1 MKNRMRKQYQKK
13 LTSALKI
20 VNRDIKKD
28 NLWLGRFE
36 IRQGETHFLKWDD
49 NSGGILYCR
58 MRVFD
63 KATGYYKDYRFEYAG
78 EYWDW
83 KLWEIVNKFITVDC
97 AAWRSED
104 PHGRVRDYRK
114 TAVPHNLLNAEEN
127 YFLKEEYFKNE

>member
-1 MKNRMRKQYQKK
+1 MKNKMRKKYQKN

-20 VNRDIKKD
+20 VNRAIRNDE
-28 NLWLGRFE
+28 LWLGRFE
-36 IRQGETHFLKWDD
+36 IRQGATHFLKWDD
-49 NSGGILYCR
+49 NSGGVLYCR

-78 EYWDW
+78 QYWDW

-97 AAWRSED
+97 AAWRSENPRD
-104 PHGRVRDYRK
+104 RVRDYRK

>member
-1 MKNRMRKQYQKK
+1 MKNKMRKKYQKN

-20 VNRDIKKD
+20 VNRAIRNDE
-28 NLWLGRFE
+28 LWLGRFE

-78 EYWDW
+78 QYWDW

-97 AAWRSED
+97 AAWRSEN
-104 PHGRVRDYRK
+104 PRVRVRDYRK
-114 TAVPHNLLNAEEN
+114 IAVPHNLLNAEEN

>member
-1 MKNRMRKQYQKK
+1 MKNKMRKKYQKN

-20 VNRDIKKD
+20 VNRAIRNDE
-28 NLWLGRFE
+28 LWLGRFE
-36 IRQGETHFLKWDD
+36 IRQGATHFLKWDD
-49 NSGGILYCR
+49 NSGGVLYCR

-78 EYWDW
+78 QYWDW

-97 AAWRSED
+97 AAWRSEN
-104 PHGRVRDYRK
+104 PRNRVRDYRK
-114 TAVPHNLLNAEEN
+114 TAVPHNLLNAKEN